1 MVSGCLAELASC
13 KLVRSTAQR
22 MNPSFG
28 GRLDAL
34 ENWRSKTAS
43 ALAGLGRFLEEHE
56 LLEGASTSA
65 ILDSLRLRLTSDRLV
80 VAFVAEFSRG
90 KSELI
95 NAMFFA
101 DTGRRVLPA
110 TPGRTTMC
118 PVEIGYEDGVPTQLL
133 LLPVQTRLDGRA
145 LADLRQQPKAWQ
157 AVELDRADPDQLAR
171 ALLEVTRTRRV
182 PVADARAL
190 GFWNDES
197 SDDNPHVDR
206 DGNVEVP
213 AWRHALINYPHPL
226 LRRGLVVLDT
236 PGLNAIGAEPELTLG
251 LLPSAHATV
260 FILGADAGVTK
271 SDLAVWRDH
280 LGTQRRAHFIVLNK
294 IDTLVDPLATSAE
307 VEAQVERQVAETAA
321 WLGVEPGRVFPLSAR
336 EALAARVAGDAVALE
351 SSRLL
356 RLESAL
362 ADELLPRRREMLT
375 GIVVDGVA
383 GVRAQVGRVLADRR
397 RQLAEQTLEL
407 RGLRGKSGAKV
418 RQMLKRV
425 DQEAAEFEACTA
437 QLQAIRT
444 VHARM
449 LKNALAGLAGDRLR
463 DEVVQMHKQARAT
476 LFNFGAKK
484 AFAALCDRLRAMLT
498 KSRKEAQEMRE
509 MLAASFVKLNSE
521 YGFSLAADTSA
532 DLGRFAAELDTIEQ
546 NYVHYLGLSQA
557 LKLSEP
563 GFIDQFRRM
572 LLSKLRVIFEN
583 ACCELELWSR
593 SVSSQ
598 LDTQLRERR
607 RNFRRRREALERIQ
621 NAANELE
628 ARLAELAAQDQ
639 RLQQLHDGL
648 VERADAVCAGARS
661 VGADADATEGQLAEA
676 ARSARIALAG

>member
-1 MVSGCLAELASC
+1 VVCGYLAELASR

-28 GRLDAL
+28 GRLDSL
-34 ENWRSKTAS
+34 ENWRAKTAS
-43 ALAGLGRFLEEHE
+43 ALADLMRFLEEHE
-56 LLEGASTSA
+56 LLEGASTST

-101 DTGRRVLPA
+101 DAGRRVLPA

-145 LADLRQQPKAWQ
+145 LADLRQQPQAWE
-157 AVELDRADPDQLAR
+157 AVQLDSADPDQLAR

-182 PVADARAL
+182 PVAEARAL

-280 LGTQRRAHFIVLNK
+280 LGAQRGSHFIVLNK

-321 WLGVEPGRVFPLSAR
+321 WLGVGPERVFPLSAR

-351 SSRLL
+351 ASRLP

-362 ADELLPRRREMLT
+362 ADDLLPRRREMLT

-383 GVRAQVGRVLADRR
+383 AVRAQVGRVLADRR

-418 RQMLKRV
+418 RQMLQRV

-437 QLQAIRT
+437 QLRAIRT
-444 VHARM
+444 VQARM
-449 LKNALAGLAGDRLR
+449 LKNALAGLASDRLR

-498 KSRKEAQEMRE
+498 KSRKQAQEMRE

-532 DLGRFAAELDTIEQ
+532 DLGRFGAELDTIEQ

-621 NAANELE
+621 SAANELE

-648 VERADAVCAGARS
+648 AERADAVCAEARS
-661 VGADADATEGQLAEA
+661 VGASADAPEGQGAEA
-676 ARSARIALAG
+676 ARGARIALAG